1 MPAPALV
8 PLWRA
13 ALSTCT
19 EILSRRGAFLAML
32 WAAGMAFDVLTSNP
46 LFRWLSKGSG
56 LEIPLPYGPTLL
68 AWLYLAPLGVAQA
81 ARAIVRPA
89 SLLSTAD
96 TFHAAR
102 RTAEWRHQ
110 GFHGVTLW
118 GLSLAPVLIIA
129 AAAHG
134 QSGLAWA
141 TLVASV
147 LAGGGWLLSVAQIAP
162 AETSPGR
169 PLPPL
174 PWALRW
180 SCALAT
186 LGGLAITVIVS
197 NLVVGLVV
205 LPLFKV
211 AADSGKALGALL
223 IVLSNLGMVLTILTA
238 AAVSTA
244 AWQSHRQ
251 QQWQTLHPPKSE
263 L

>member
-1 MPAPALV
+1 MPIPA

-13 ALSTCT
+13 SLAACA
-19 EILSRRGAFLAML
+19 EILSRRGALLAML
-32 WAAGMAFDVLTSNP
+32 WAAGMAVDVLVSGP
-46 LFRWLSKGSG
+46 LFRWLTKGSG

-68 AWLYLAPLGVAQA
+68 AWLYLAPLGMAQA
-81 ARAIVRPA
+81 ARVVVRPA
-89 SLLSTAD
+89 GVLPSADALSSP
-96 TFHAAR
+96 R
-102 RTAEWRHQ
+102 RAAEWRHQ

-147 LAGGGWLLSVAQIAP
+147 LAGSGWLLSVAQIAP
-162 AETSPGR
+162 AEASPGR

-180 SCALAT
+180 SSALTT

-205 LPLFKV
+205 LPLFKA

-223 IVLSNLGMVLTILTA
+223 IVLSNLGMVLTVLTA